1 MFADQTTYFARLFL
15 RFRGLQPRIRRYSF
29 YTKHSPEEVG
39 EASISLQLSAAQG
52 FKVILG

>member
-1 MFADQTTYFARLFL
+1 MVRVRLFL

-29 YTKHSPEEVG
+29 YTKHLPEEVG
-39 EASISLQLSAAQG
+39 EASISLQVSAAQG